1 LINNAV
7 GALFNMTYPAD
18 FEQKLGFDLVRQ
30 KIKNYCLS
38 SLGLHLVDQIA
49 FSNER
54 MSITMLL
61 KQNLEFRQI
70 LEKAEVFPTANYFD
84 PQDVWPIVAVENT
97 FLEED
102 VFQHII
108 LSLQTIFEAV
118 NFLDK
123 QQEAYTALF
132 ALAQPVV
139 LNRKLLQQLQSKFD
153 DAGKVKDSASA
164 ELARVRRR
172 LREEEGRVRK
182 LVDQIFRQAADQG
195 YTPEGMSPTLREGR
209 LVIPLLA
216 EYKRRVR
223 GFIIDESATGQ
234 TVFLEPAEVLE
245 TNNEIRDL
253 LLSERREVIKILQ
266 ELTTA
271 LRLHLPD
278 LRTAYRFLAQMDFT
292 RAKAKF
298 SLDID
303 AEMPLLTDGPCLFWN
318 NARHP
323 LLALSLRGKRPVV
336 PLNINLS
343 KTDRFLLVS
352 GPNAGGKSV
361 VLKTTGLLQYML
373 QCGLLVPMDERSEVG
388 VFEQILLDIGDQ
400 QSIENDLSTYSSHL
414 RNMKYF
420 VEHANDKT
428 LVLMDELGS
437 GTDPNFG
444 GGIAQA
450 VLANIVRKGVWGVA
464 TTHYYNLKLFASN
477 EAGIRNGA
485 MMFDIGKLEP
495 QFILDIGKPG
505 SSFALEIARKTGLPA
520 AVVADAENT
529 IGKDLTG
536 LEALIKSVAD
546 EKQKINRKATELQE
560 RERKLTEELNRYHQ
574 LNSSLE
580 ARKKEIIDKAKAEA
594 SSLLKETNREIEKT
608 IRHIKE
614 NKAER
619 KETRKV
625 RDNLKEW
632 VDKVQSVNK
641 DAEPLAE
648 RAIGEGDKVRIRGQE
663 VTGTVLALKG
673 SVAEVQ
679 FGNLRSTVKAA
690 QLIRSDQ
697 VEGDPAMKKVRSM
710 GLDIH
715 QRQSTF
721 STQLDIRG
729 KRVEET
735 FPLVDQFLDD
745 AVLLGHH
752 ELRIL
757 HGKGEGVLRK
767 VVREHLKKIKSVLS
781 VTDEHVE
788 RGGDGITIVVLK

>member
-1 LINNAV
+1 
-7 GALFNMTYPAD
+7 MTYPAE
-18 FEQKLGFDLVRQ
+18 FEQKLGFDLIRQ
-30 KIKNYCLS
+30 RLKNYCLS
-38 SLGLHLVDQIA
+38 SLGLKLVDQIA

-54 MSITMLL
+54 DHIASLL
-61 KQNLEFRQI
+61 KRNLEFRQI
-70 LEKAEVFPTANYFD
+70 LKKGDAFPTSNYFD
-84 PQDVWPIVAVENT
+84 PEDLWPVVAVEDT

-102 VFQHII
+102 VFQHLI

-123 QQEAYTALF
+123 QRDVYVELYL
-132 ALAQPVV
+132 LAQPVG
-139 LNRKLLQQLQSKFD
+139 LQRKLLQQLQSKFD
-153 DAGKVKDSASA
+153 DAGKVKDSASV

-182 LVDQIFRQAADQG
+182 LVDQVFRYAADQG
-195 YTPEGMSPTLREGR
+195 YTPDGMSPTVRDGR
-209 LVIPLLA
+209 IVIPLLA
-216 EYKRRVR
+216 EHKRRVR

-253 LLSERREVIKILQ
+253 ILAERREVIKVLR

-271 LRLHLPD
+271 LRSHLPE
-278 LRTAYRFLAQMDFT
+278 LKVAYHFLGQLDFT

-298 SLDID
+298 SLDVEAD
-303 AEMPLLTDGPCLFWN
+303 MPALAAAPRLEWI

-323 LLALSLRGKRPVV
+323 LLVMSLRGKRPVV

-343 KTDRFLLVS
+343 ETDRFLLVS

-373 QCGLLVPMDERSEVG
+373 QCGLLVPMDERSEAG
-388 VFEQILLDIGDQ
+388 IFDHILLDIGDQ

-420 VEHANDKT
+420 VERANDKT

-450 VLANIVRKGVWGVA
+450 VLTNLVRKKVWGVA

-477 EAGIRNGA
+477 EPGIRNGA
-485 MMFDIGKLEP
+485 MMFDSSKLEP
-495 QFILDIGKPG
+495 LFILDIGKPG

-520 AVVADAENT
+520 SLVADAENI

-536 LEALIKSVAD
+536 LETLMKTVAD
-546 EKQKINRKATELQE
+546 EKQRINRKTTELQE
-560 RERKLTEELNRYHQ
+560 RERKLSEELNRYHQ

-580 ARKKEIIDKAKAEA
+580 ARKKEIIEKAKAEA

-625 RDNLKEW
+625 RENLKDLVEKIQP
-632 VDKVQSVNK
+632 VERK
-641 DAEPLAE
+641 AEPLPE
-648 RAIGEGDKVRIRGQE
+648 RAIAEGDKVRIRGQE

-673 SVAEVQ
+673 QLAEVQ
-679 FGNLRSTVKAA
+679 FGSLRSTVKVG
-690 QLIRSDQ
+690 QLIRGDQ
-697 VEGDPAMKKVRSM
+697 VEVDPVVKKARSL

-715 QRQSTF
+715 QRQAAF

-735 FPLVDQFLDD
+735 LPLVDQFLDD

-767 VVREHLKKIKSVLS
+767 VVRDHLKKMKSVAS
-781 VTDEHVE
+781 VADEHVE
-788 RGGDGITIVVLK
+788 RGGDGITVVVLK